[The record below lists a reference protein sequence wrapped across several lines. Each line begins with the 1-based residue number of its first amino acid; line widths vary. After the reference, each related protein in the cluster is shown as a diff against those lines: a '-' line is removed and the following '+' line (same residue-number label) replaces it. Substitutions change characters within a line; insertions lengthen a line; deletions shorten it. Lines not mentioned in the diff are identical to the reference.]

1 MLKITLLLGFIV
13 VVFAVLAALKLKGAG
28 GAKSGIYYLRKTIFT
43 AAERSFLG
51 VLDRALP
58 PGVTVFGKVRLAD
71 IFGVQ
76 SGLDA
81 STRQAARN
89 RIDRKHVDFLLV
101 RIDDLAPLAG
111 IELDDKSH
119 EEEER
124 QQRDAFVDEV
134 FSGADLPLLHVPVQ
148 KTYDSADLKAKVA
161 SLLAPPRET

>member
-1 MLKITLLLGFIV
+1 MLKIILLVLFVLVIAAA
-13 VVFAVLAALKLKGAG
+13 FAVLKLKAAG
-28 GAKSGIYYLRKTIFT
+28 GPKRGVYYLRKTIFT

-58 PGVTVFGKVRLAD
+58 PGVTFFGKVRLAD

-76 SGLDA
+76 SGLDP

-111 IELDDKSH
+111 IELDDRSH
-119 EEEER
+119 EEDER

-134 FSGADLPLLHVPVQ
+134 FSGAGLPLLHVPAQ
-148 KTYDSADLKAKVA
+148 KMYDLPDLKAKVA
-161 SLLAPPRET
+161 SLLAPPRGA